1 MEADPV
7 MTVKV
12 LQVSALAGRAI
23 RCRRAFPRLPGPH
36 ATLSSH
42 AMLEQT
48 MGYLAFRIDAPR
60 GDIERAPEQSVGRVR
75 MEAMSVWDDG
85 PPQKD
90 RSP

>member
-1 MEADPV
+1 
-7 MTVKV
+7 
-12 LQVSALAGRAI
+12 
-23 RCRRAFPRLPGPH
+23 
-36 ATLSSH
+36 
-42 AMLEQT
+42 MLEQT
-48 MGYLAFRIDAPR
+48 IGCLTFRIDAPR

>member
-1 MEADPV
+1 
-7 MTVKV
+7 
-12 LQVSALAGRAI
+12 
-23 RCRRAFPRLPGPH
+23 
-36 ATLSSH
+36 
-42 AMLEQT
+42 MLKQT

>member
-1 MEADPV
+1 
-7 MTVKV
+7 
-12 LQVSALAGRAI
+12 
-23 RCRRAFPRLPGPH
+23 
-36 ATLSSH
+36 
-42 AMLEQT
+42 MLEQT

-85 PPQKD
+85 SPQKD